1 MVTGTTA
8 TRTAWTSTAR
18 AYKPHVRI
26 LDAERGLYTVQSE
39 RYTHLLYAV
48 DVAQG
53 TCECESGQRGFKGV
67 KRLGGVC
74 KHLYITRQYHAHR
87 LAADLPATT
96 GRPATGE
103 VAAVAPES
111 GLGVR
116 VARSGEGYE
125 VYSLRTGA
133 LICRVDDPARAGLPT
148 ARQAQGVDW
157 TTLAAQFEDLPVP
170 SFDFRAQAAPTPA
183 FIPAPPALSELFAA

>member
-1 MVTGTTA
+1 MVTRQMA
-8 TRTAWTSTAR
+8 TPAQQSTAR

-39 RYTHLLYAV
+39 RYTHVLYAV
-48 DVAQG
+48 DVLQG
-53 TCECESGQRGFKGV
+53 TCACESGQRAFKGV

-87 LAADLPATT
+87 MAADLPATT
-96 GRPATGE
+96 GRPTTPE
-103 VAAVAPES
+103 VAASVAPGSGS

-116 VARSGEGYE
+116 VASAGEGYE

-133 LICRVDDPARAGLPT
+133 LICTVDDPAQAGLPT
-148 ARQAQGVDW
+148 APARSVNGA
-157 TTLAAQFEDLPVP
+157 TPA
-170 SFDFRAQAAPTPA
+170 PA
-183 FIPAPPALSELFAA
+183 FIPAPPAFSDLFAA

>member
-1 MVTGTTA
+1 MVAGTTA
-8 TRTAWTSTAR
+8 ARTARTSTAR

-39 RYTHLLYAV
+39 RYTYLLYAV
-48 DVAQG
+48 DVLRG
-53 TCECESGQRGFKGV
+53 TCECESGQRAFKGV

-74 KHLYITRQYHAHR
+74 KHLYITRQYHVHR
-87 LAADLPATT
+87 LAYLVATA

-116 VARSGEGYE
+116 VASTGAGYE

-133 LICRVDDPARAGLPT
+133 LICHVDDLARAGLPT
-148 ARQAQGVDW
+148 TPTQGVDW
-157 TTLAAQFEDLPVP
+157 KTLAAQFAAPTVP
-170 SFDFRAQAAPTPA
+170 TFDVRSQAAPAPA
-183 FIPAPPALSELFAA
+183 FIPAPTAFAELFAA